1 MLLSFI
7 RILLVVAASG
17 SLHAQDVIPSLHG
30 SGLPTF
36 LPAGLSS
43 EKAHQAWETTR
54 REQILDAFETYVYG
68 KAPDDGYLLEFE
80 RLDVQSMQP
89 GLQAERRRI
98 AVRVRTDLGTARIKV
113 TLFLPLERAHPVP
126 VFLGMH
132 LFDSSR
138 DLPVIGQPWKHSG
151 DSVDPQDGSAHLA
164 SGDPAV
170 LLHMI
175 LDRGYGFATIDANDV
190 DPDEHDDFRNG
201 IHALFH
207 DDAHPH
213 GPGDWGTLAAWAWG
227 LGRALDVLE
236 REEDVDASK
245 VAVIGHSRMGK
256 AALWAG
262 AVDPRF
268 AMVIS
273 NDSGCGGAAISRRGK
288 GETLV
293 HINRVFP
300 HWFCGHFHAFGERE
314 QALSVD
320 QHMLVA
326 LVAPR
331 PVYIAS
337 AEEDAWAD
345 PMGEFLAAFYASEVY
360 RYFGVTGLKPDERPL
375 LNQSIGDRVG
385 YHIRSGRHDITA
397 FDWARYLDFAD
408 RHFLGK
414 RP

>member
-1 MLLSFI
+1 MIVIS
-7 RILLVVAASG
+7 SG
-17 SLHAQDVIPSLHG
+17 SVYAQDAIASLHG
-30 SGLPTF
+30 SGLPAF
-36 LPAGLSS
+36 LPSGLSR
-43 EKAHQAWETTR
+43 ENARLAWESTR
-54 REQILDAFETYVYG
+54 REQILDAFETYMYG

-80 RLDVQSMQP
+80 RLDVESMQSTVR
-89 GLQAERRRI
+89 AERRRI
-98 AVRVRTDLGTARIKV
+98 AVHVKTDLGTAQIKV
-113 TLFLPLERAHPVP
+113 TLFLPLDRAHPVP

-138 DLPVIGQPWKHSG
+138 DLPVIGQPWKHPG
-151 DSVDPQDGSAHLA
+151 DSADHAESFAILA
-164 SGDPAV
+164 SGDPVV

-175 LDRGYGFATIDANDV
+175 LDRGYGLATIDANDV
-190 DPDEHDDFRNG
+190 DPDEHDGFKNG

-207 DDAHPH
+207 NESHPH

-227 LGRALDVLE
+227 LSRALDALE

-245 VAVIGHSRMGK
+245 VTVIGHSRMGK

-262 AVDPRF
+262 ALDPRF

-288 GETLV
+288 GETV
-293 HINRVFP
+293 AHINRVFP
-300 HWFCGHFHAFGERE
+300 HWFCGHFHAFGDRE
-314 QALSVD
+314 SALSVD

-326 LVAPR
+326 MVAPR
-331 PVYIAS
+331 PVYVAS

-360 RYFGVTGLKPDERPL
+360 RYYGVTGLKPDERPL

-397 FDWARYLDFAD
+397 FDWARYLDYAD